1 MRYVGQS
8 DRHLITRFKEHRS
21 AQPVAIHFAG
31 CNLVVK
37 EEDIVVLAS
46 TKKRMPHLY
55 NWRYCLFGNLNT
67 SLSGRMIFSKENWG
81 YWFCSVW
88 LLFIILNVLL
98 LFSFQSTYICVYF
111 ICFRYSWWWSI
122 GSKKINRFFSI
133 PIVDTPLHY

>member
-1 MRYVGQS
+1 MRYVGQT

-55 NWRYCLFGNLNT
+55 TLEVLFVRELKYFT
-67 SLSGRMIFSKENWG
+67 QLKDD
-81 YWFCSVW
+81 
-88 LLFIILNVLL
+88 
-98 LFSFQSTYICVYF
+98 FQ
-111 ICFRYSWWWSI
+111 
-122 GSKKINRFFSI
+122 
-133 PIVDTPLHY
+133 